1 MYRINEHLHYLHSH
15 VQYESCSS
23 QAPQARLASLHA
35 FAQVKF
41 SSLVFLN
48 AAAVWRE
55 LPFTGRGR
63 RAWNR
68 GCPACRAA
76 IQRCRAR
83 RWPCPSKWPA
93 RSRTPPRT
101 GGPRCWRDTPGWRL
115 PVSCWEMRLRR
126 GRQSQD

>member
-1 MYRINEHLHYLHSH
+1 MSIYIIYILMYSTKAACHRLLMHSWVLSTFLHK
-15 VQYESCSS
+15 SS
-23 QAPQARLASLHA
+23 SYTL
-35 FAQVKF
+35 
-41 SSLVFLN
+41 FLN
-48 AAAVWRE
+48 TAAVWGE

-83 RWPCPSKWPA
+83 RWPCPSKRPA

-115 PVSCWEMRLRR
+115 LVSCWEMCLQR